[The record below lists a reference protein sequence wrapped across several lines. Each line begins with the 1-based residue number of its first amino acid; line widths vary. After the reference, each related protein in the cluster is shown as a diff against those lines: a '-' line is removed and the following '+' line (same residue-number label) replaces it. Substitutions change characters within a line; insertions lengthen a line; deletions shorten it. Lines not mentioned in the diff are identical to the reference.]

1 MTEREANVDAPE
13 MLGARAANDG
23 TFSGL
28 GAIMEEG
35 DDWPHEV
42 TGRPASPED
51 ANTGIKGAEDIPS
64 DIHLYSVSRFYCQR
78 LLQAMNEFTDRV
90 TVTPLDQALFY
101 SQEQEGVEAG
111 KDSSTHFL
119 KLLEERDKPFGE
131 TMVHFLERLR
141 EVKQEL
147 QSVLKDINDREGCEE
162 APDKW
167 GERARAWGTDGAS
180 RQREAGIEEAVRRK
194 RRLLEAMHFMAD
206 SCNSRLLQMGR
217 IALGDPL
224 HPGRALRLCPLDCSV
239 LAVSLAPMATI
250 EELNLGHCWIGPEG
264 LQRLSAILPQC
275 RSLRL
280 NWNGLG
286 DSGAKILCSALREP
300 ACVVRELW
308 VDYNKLTGT
317 GTRSL
322 AFAVLKNQSLQLLSL
337 SYNKIGEATM
347 KLLCDAL
354 RRRCCTIQ
362 SLRLGNNK
370 LTALCTLPLTQVLSA
385 NRSLTQL
392 SLSYNRLSTVGLR
405 RLCTALRAPA
415 CQIQKLELDDNGLQ
429 DSCAKELA
437 SALSRNQKLKALYL
451 NRNSF
456 SDQSIPAFSHLVDS
470 CKSLRYL
477 WLWRNQFSANG
488 RAELQSLHQDVRGAT
503 VFV

>member
-362 SLRLGNNK
+362 SLRL
-370 LTALCTLPLTQVLSA
+370 
-385 NRSLTQL
+385 
-392 SLSYNRLSTVGLR
+392 
-405 RLCTALRAPA
+405 
-415 CQIQKLELDDNGLQ
+415 DDNGLQ